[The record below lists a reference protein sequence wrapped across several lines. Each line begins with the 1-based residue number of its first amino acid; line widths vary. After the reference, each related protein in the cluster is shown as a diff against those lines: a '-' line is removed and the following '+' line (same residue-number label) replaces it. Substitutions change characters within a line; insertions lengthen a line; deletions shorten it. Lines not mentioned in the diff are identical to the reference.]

1 MSIYG
6 ALLTGVAGLQA
17 QSSALSV
24 SSANI
29 ANVDTVGYKADDA
42 NFETVLSSTV
52 GGTAGQTAVSEYNT
66 QNVGQQGLLQTATS
80 PTDLAI
86 SGNGFFVTST
96 SPTSTSTQNYTR
108 AGNFAADADGNLV
121 NGSGNYLLGYPVN
134 ASGAATSSSLTPI
147 NIANLSGQA
156 SESSAISIQ
165 ANLQSSSTVDS
176 TYAAGDM
183 AKGKVTPDFTRTIN
197 VYDSQGGS
205 QPLSFSFVE
214 TGANKWAYEVSYEGS
229 SSNITGSN
237 PIATGTM
244 TFNTDGTLANANS
257 PTVPATGNI
266 SVSIPWSAASGL
278 SAQTLSV
285 DMGTVGAS
293 NGITQFDSPSTLS
306 GSTVNGALFGSL
318 TGVSVNTNGYVSAQ
332 YSNGLTQMIYQIP
345 LATFSNPNGLTPI
358 SGSAYS
364 ASQNSGVATLN
375 APNTDGTGTIES
387 SQLESS
393 NVDID
398 TEFSNLITT
407 QNAYSAAARIV
418 TTANQM
424 LQTLDE
430 IPAT

>member
-96 SPTSTSTQNYTR
+96 SPTSTNTQNYTR

-176 TYAAGDM
+176 TYSPGDM
-183 AKGKVTPDFTRTIN
+183 AKGKVTADFTRTIN

-229 SSNITGSN
+229 GSNITGSN

-257 PTVPATGNI
+257 PTVPATGTI

-424 LQTLDE
+424 LQTLDQ